1 MSVLF
6 VASEAYPLVKTGGLA
21 DVAGALPPALAKA
34 GGDVRLML
42 PAYPQ
47 ALDGVINKKPG
58 RSMGDPFGIGEVALI
73 EAQMPDSG
81 LPVYLVDCPALY
93 QRSGSLYQQAS
104 GEEWPDNHARFAL
117 LSQIAARMAN
127 PLEGGDWNPDILHV
141 NDWQC
146 GLVPAYL
153 HYYGISGVKT
163 VFTIHNLRYQGQFDP
178 EILKIIALPPEAYHV
193 DGVEFHGAVSFM
205 KAGIFFSDI
214 VTTVSRTY
222 AQEIQT
228 PEYGYGMEGLLKARS
243 SDLYGINNGID
254 YEIWNP
260 ESDQLITRN
269 YNVETLDDKAP
280 NKKTL
285 QREMGLPVDETAP
298 LLGFVGR
305 LTEQK
310 GVDMIAENLQK
321 ILLGGGQV
329 VLLGTGDPKLE
340 AFLLELASR
349 HKRISAR
356 ILYDEETAHRIIAGC
371 DMFLMPS
378 RFEPCGLTQ
387 MYALRYGTLPIVR
400 RTGGLNDTVNDIK
413 EGGCADG
420 FVFDV
425 PVAQALG
432 ETIERAFAAFGDRS
446 LWRQM
451 QTNAMNKDFSWD
463 RSAQEYCQ
471 LYERPLAGREVDL

>member
-21 DVAGALPPALAKA
+21 DVAGALPAALAKA
-34 GGDVRLML
+34 GEDVRIML

-47 ALDGVINKKPG
+47 ALDGVLNKCDG
-58 RSMGDPFGIGEVALI
+58 RSMGDPFGIGEVKLI

-81 LPVYLVDCPALY
+81 VPVYLVDCPPLY
-93 QRSGSLYQQAS
+93 QRDGGLYQQVS

-117 LSQIAARMAN
+117 LSQIAARVSN
-127 PLEGGDWNPDILHV
+127 PKEGGDWNPDLLHI

-146 GLVPAYL
+146 GLTPAYQ
-153 HYYGISGVKT
+153 HYYGILGVKT

-178 EILKIIALPPEAYHV
+178 AILQVIALPKEAYGV
-193 DGVEFHGAVSFM
+193 DGIEFHGSLSYM

-214 VTTVSRTY
+214 ITTVSRTY
-222 AQEIQT
+222 AREIQT
-228 PEYGYGMEGLLKARS
+228 PEYGYGIEGLLKVRS
-243 SDLYGINNGID
+243 NDLHGIVNGID
-254 YEIWNP
+254 YDIWNP
-260 ESDQLITRN
+260 ATDTLIEKN
-269 YNVETLDDKAP
+269 YTVETLADKQQ
-280 NKKTL
+280 NKKAL
-285 QREMGLPVDETAP
+285 QAEMGLPIDENAP

-310 GVDMIAENLQK
+310 GVDLIAENLQY
-321 ILLGGGQV
+321 LMSAGAQL
-329 VLLGTGDPKLE
+329 VLLGTGDK
-340 AFLLELASR
+340 LLEEFLGE
-349 HKRISAR
+349 ISSSNEYIKAR
-356 ILYDEETAHRIIAGC
+356 IMYDEDIAHRIIAGC

-400 RTGGLNDTVNDIK
+400 RTGGLNDTVNDLN
-413 EGGCADG
+413 EGEGADG

-425 PVAQALG
+425 PVTAALNEAIKRAI
-432 ETIERAFAAFGDRS
+432 ETYEDKN
-446 LWRQM
+446 LWHRL

-463 RSAQEYCQ
+463 RSAQEYIE
-471 LYERPLAGREVDL
+471 LYKKPGGREV